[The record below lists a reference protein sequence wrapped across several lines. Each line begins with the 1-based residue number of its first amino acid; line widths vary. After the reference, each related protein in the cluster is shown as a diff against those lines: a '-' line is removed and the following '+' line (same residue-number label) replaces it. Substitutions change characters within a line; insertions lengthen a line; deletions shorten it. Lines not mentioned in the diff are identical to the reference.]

1 MDDIKPPTPPT
12 GSQPG
17 RPISDIGGRPAVARP
32 VSISITDST
41 DTQPERP
48 ARPATP
54 LFSSAPSMPTE
65 TAPVAESNS
74 TSSEPTET
82 PSVGPMTPQ
91 VVVEEPTTQEPDLIP
106 GLDKNPGDSSS
117 MSSQS
122 TESDPEEIAKNT
134 QSLLE
139 QAAREEKAS
148 TESAAMTPMV
158 PSKKSKAP
166 AIIVAVIL
174 ALALA
179 CGAVY
184 AYLLN
189 NKKADDAA
197 KPAAKT
203 QATTTPATKA
213 DLTKTSTTITD
224 ALKKVDDAKDFQEA
238 DLTDTTLGL

>member
-1 MDDIKPPTPPT
+1 MDDIKPPTQPT

-17 RPISDIGGRPAVARP
+17 RPISDIGGRPAVSRP

-41 DTQPERP
+41 DTQA
-48 ARPATP
+48 ARPTRPTAP
-54 LFSSAPSMPTE
+54 LFSSGLS
-65 TAPVAESNS
+65 APVDA
-74 TSSEPTET
+74 TPAVGSSSSLSMSTET

-91 VVVEEPTTQEPDLIP
+91 VVAEEPTTKEPVLIP

-117 MSSQS
+117 MSSNAS
-122 TESDPEEIAKNT
+122 ESDPQEIAKNT

-148 TESAAMTPMV
+148 TESAAMAPMV
-158 PSKKSKAP
+158 PAKKSKAP

-189 NKKADDAA
+189 NKKAEDAA
-197 KPAAKT
+197 KPVAKT
-203 QATTTPATKA
+203 QTTTPAAKA

-224 ALKKVDDAKDFQEA
+224 ALKKVDDTKDFQEA